1 MPQHLR
7 QGLLLA
13 LAAII
18 IDQASK
24 WWMLGVL
31 PKPGRS
37 IEVAPFFNLVHV
49 WNRGISFGLFS
60 DQQELG
66 RWLLTVL
73 ALVIVTVLVLWLRK
87 AENRLIAIGLG
98 LIIGG
103 ALGNV
108 IDRLVHSAVFD
119 FLDFHVS
126 GYHWPAFNAA
136 DSFITVG
143 AVLLIFDSLFS
154 RSASENTMPEI
165 KGENHED
172 Q

>member
-1 MPQHLR
+1 MPQHFR
-7 QGLLLA
+7 QGLLIA

-18 IDQASK
+18 TDQASK
-24 WWMLGVL
+24 WWMLSIL
-31 PKPGRS
+31 PSPGRS
-37 IEVAPFFNLVHV
+37 IELAPFFNLVHF
-49 WNRGISFGLFS
+49 WNWGISFGLFS
-60 DQQELG
+60 EHREAG
-66 RWLLTVL
+66 RWVL
-73 ALVIVTVLVLWLRK
+73 IFLAVIIVVVLFFWLRK
-87 AENRLIAIGLG
+87 AENKLIAGGLG

-119 FLDFHVS
+119 FLDFHVA

-154 RSASENTMPEI
+154 RSASENRMPET

>member
-1 MPQHLR
+1 MALHLR
-7 QGLLLA
+7 QGLLIA
-13 LAAII
+13 FAAII

-24 WWMLGVL
+24 WGMLSLL
-31 PKPGRS
+31 PNPGRS
-37 IEVAPFFNLVHV
+37 IDVAPFFNLVHV
-49 WNRGISFGLFS
+49 WNWGISFGLFS
-60 DQQELG
+60 EHREWG
-66 RWLLTVL
+66 RWVLTIL
-73 ALVIVTVLVLWLRK
+73 ALIIVTVLFFWLRK
-87 AENRLIAIGLG
+87 AENKIIAAGLG

-108 IDRLVHSAVFD
+108 IDRLIHSAVFD

-143 AVLLIFDSLFS
+143 AVLLIFDSLFP
-154 RSASENTMPEI
+154 RSASENRMPGN
-165 KGENHED
+165 KGENHEN